1 MSHSKM
7 NQVLAKAIQEG
18 ISAITVSN
26 FEGLVV
32 ASRVQEGVDKNITAA
47 MSGLAF
53 STANEV
59 KEELKLGL
67 FRDITIRGNKA
78 SIFIRKVGAKKDPFL
93 ISALLRPP
101 KRYFMRILNRVCK
114 ELQNCLDSL

>member
-1 MSHSKM
+1 M
-7 NQVLAKAIQEG
+7 NRVLAKAIQQG

-32 ASRVQEGVDKNITAA
+32 ASKIQETVDKNITAA

-53 STANEV
+53 STANQV

-67 FRDITIRGNKA
+67 FKDITIRGDKG
-78 SIFIRKVGAKKDPFL
+78 SIFIRRVGTLKDPFL
-93 ISALLRPP
+93 ITALLRPP
-101 KRYFMRILNRVCK
+101 KRYFKRIINGVCK
-114 ELQNCLDSL
+114 ELMDCLDSL